1 MVRMSRMPAT
11 AQRQSTG
18 AGLSIFTSDG
28 RIIECLDAVLTEIE
42 FDNELASEVNACEAN
57 PLIYEAFFQ
66 D

>member
-28 RIIECLDAVLTEIE
+28 RSIECLDAVLTEIE
-42 FDNELASEVNACEAN
+42 LDNELASEVIACEAN
-57 PLIYEAFFQ
+57 PLFYCEIFQ